1 MSRLDTIIQNATP
14 DELRAITAAAERANA
29 RPAIL
34 VTIGRRRYVV
44 AQEDEW
50 LFDAIKSSADLPY
63 LQRYG
68 AFGCQWLRGYGRVD
82 ECYRTLGF
90 EEITAIT
97 RADRKR
103 VWGEP

>member
-34 VTIGRRRYVV
+34 VTIGHRRYVV
-44 AQEDEW
+44 AQEDERD
-50 LFDAIKSSADLPY
+50 FDSITDPAALPRM
-63 LQRYG
+63 L
-68 AFGCQWLRGYGRVD
+68 AFGGQWLRGYGRVD
-82 ECYRTLGF
+82 ECYRLLSAYEVTR
-90 EEITAIT
+90 IT
-97 RADRKR
+97 RVDRRR